1 MEGYD
6 CRGYQEERSDIGWYD
21 LAQDRKVWRSV
32 VHGERVEAGVRRRRK
47 RAKVEREQKG
57 EEKQERGV
65 KHGELKCPKCGRG
78 FKGKKGGGFQRHV
91 DTCGGGSSHSSS
103 SGGGS
108 SGDGG
113 GGGGDSNARSSDALS
128 CPKCSKVYKRIYWLT
143 LHVAT
148 CGSLRSHE

>member
-1 MEGYD
+1 MIEGD
-6 CRGYQEERSDIGWYD
+6 IKKREVIGWYD

-47 RAKVEREQKG
+47 RAKLEREQKR
-57 EEKQERGV
+57 EEKQERSV
-65 KHGELKCPKCGRG
+65 KDGGLKCPKCGRG

-91 DTCGGGSSHSSS
+91 DTCGGGSSHRGSG
-103 SGGGS
+103 GGGS

-113 GGGGDSNARSSDALS
+113 GAGGDSNAISSDALS
-128 CPKCSKVYKRIYWLT
+128 CPRCGKVYKRVYWLT